1 MSADENKLPQV
12 GRSMSSESH
21 GADSSP
27 SMALDSGGPDLQIS
41 NTMMRG
47 GLDSVGTPVECDT
60 LLQTTGLRSG
70 ALTEHDD
77 PAIVH
82 EEGTPV
88 EYPSY
93 QLYKDANTHSA
104 TQMNVDTIA
113 SASSEQQ
120 PTELRRVASSQ
131 GGTHPTVKRT
141 GAERR
146 RAAKAAGTWVSK
158 GQKKREREARLL
170 TQSGP
175 STSGTQQPPTLQAE
189 GAGTSD
195 KRACSDVSTSSSTD
209 GKKQRL
215 SYSEDTM
222 HQMAVIL
229 EGFPENK
236 LSEEDAVSL
245 ASQLADMVRPLED
258 GVGPQMRNW
267 RYKGGAVLL
276 TCVTSSTRTWLEDSV
291 RTIGTL
297 YESKLVVGEASKIL
311 KTVKVIT
318 RFPSYCNNKR
328 VEDVLTLLEI
338 QNSDI
343 STAHWRIINAKVE
356 QKGRTVVSTFLSF
369 DNTSH
374 DQYISK

>member
-1 MSADENKLPQV
+1 MDIMSADENKLPQV

-21 GADSSP
+21 GVDSSP
-27 SMALDSGGPDLQIS
+27 SMALDSGGPDLQIP

-47 GLDSVGTPVECDT
+47 DLDNVGTPVECDT

-70 ALTEHDD
+70 AHTEHDD

-104 TQMNVDTIA
+104 TQMAVDLKAIVHEEGTPVEYPSYQLYKDANTHSATQMNVDTIT

-131 GGTHPTVKRT
+131 GGTHPPVKRT

-195 KRACSDVSTSSSTD
+195 KRACSDVSTSSSAD

-276 TCVTSSTRTWLEDSV
+276 TCVTSSTRTWLEDQTHYQLSSSSV
-291 RTIGTL
+291 YRDYSISTYNIDD
-297 YESKLVVGEASKIL
+297 SIL
-311 KTVKVIT
+311 KISLLFPTVEESHI
-318 RFPSYCNNKR
+318 RA
-328 VEDVLTLLEI
+328 LLM
-338 QNSDI
+338 
-343 STAHWRIINAKVE
+343 K
-356 QKGRTVVSTFLSF
+356 
-369 DNTSH
+369 
-374 DQYISK
+374 